1 MASTS
6 MSVST
11 LLYAAALRFDR
22 GGESRDS
29 GGALSDSGGALS
41 ESGGALSEI
50 GGALK
55 DSGGALSG
63 RHTPARFADGT

>member
-41 ESGGALSEI
+41 EI